1 MSNETYN
8 PAKSTSYFFTITNR
22 KDISLKLQNASIGS
36 VNLGS
41 TMFPTPALDY
51 IIPSNKLDFGP
62 IEFRFLVSE
71 DLVEYREIYK
81 WMIDITRNNAAHLN
95 NTETGELTIF
105 DSNTRPI
112 LRVIYKGIWPMSL
125 GNLEY
130 SVDGEETSLVCNL
143 TMAAENFDIEVVE
156 TGEKIVYSL

>member
-1 MSNETYN
+1 MSGETYN

-22 KDISLKLQNASIGS
+22 KDLSLKLQNASIGAVS
-36 VNLGS
+36 LGS

-71 DLVEYREIYK
+71 DLIEYREIYK
-81 WMIDITRNNAAHLN
+81 WMIDVTRSNAAHLEQD
-95 NTETGELTIF
+95 ETGELTIF
-105 DSNTRPI
+105 DSNTQPI
-112 LRVIYKGIWPMSL
+112 LRVLYRGIWPMAL

-130 SVDGEETSLVCNL
+130 AVDSEEMSLVCSL
-143 TMAAENFDIEVVE
+143 TLAASNFDIEVIA